1 MRIGIVSG
9 TNYYSYATVRQAVTV
24 PVGAQDPILAFW
36 YYPVSGDI
44 TNDLQYVLL
53 QDENSNSVWAMRAR
67 SNAQVWTYYQYSVP
81 AAYIGKPVSVY
92 FGVLNDG
99 TGGITAMYVDD
110 VSLTGCGAQ
119 PTPTASATPTS
130 VSPTATP
137 TEWQTPLP
145 GRVFLPLMLR
155 SWSASTAQPTAEAV
169 PVNVQTGH
177 AAQVPAAAA
186 EQPEVHTLWAPTES
200 EAAPEPGQGIALDPA
215 ENQLYVAAGPVLW
228 ALDTTTGQVQAQTT
242 LPAAPRGLAVDGA
255 TGRVYVALWE
265 ADALAVVEGIH
276 HTLWKLVPG
285 IPGASG
291 VAVDDTRVYVTAARS
306 DELIVLDAE
315 TCAIIQRV
323 PVGDAPYAVVADH
336 ARRRVY
342 VSNAG
347 EDTVSIVDSDAGA
360 VVSTVKLGGLGH
372 PQNLALDSIHGR
384 VYVTY
389 ALTPKYRGI
398 VAIDASTGQ
407 ITAQLLGSEQET
419 LFAAYGIA
427 VDATA
432 GQVYVTTAQELLVL
446 STDSMSVDSMSA
458 EKMEIIARV
467 PGLGPAYGFGLTVAS
482 AGDRLYI
489 ADSLNQRLAV
499 VER

>member
-1 MRIGIVSG
+1 
-9 TNYYSYATVRQAVTV
+9 
-24 PVGAQDPILAFW
+24 
-36 YYPVSGDI
+36 
-44 TNDLQYVLL
+44 
-53 QDENSNSVWAMRAR
+53 
-67 SNAQVWTYYQYSVP
+67 
-81 AAYIGKPVSVY
+81 
-92 FGVLNDG
+92 
-99 TGGITAMYVDD
+99 
-110 VSLTGCGAQ
+110 
-119 PTPTASATPTS
+119 
-130 VSPTATP
+130 
-137 TEWQTPLP
+137 
-145 GRVFLPLMLR
+145 
-155 SWSASTAQPTAEAV
+155 
-169 PVNVQTGH
+169 
-177 AAQVPAAAA
+177 
-186 EQPEVHTLWAPTES
+186 
-200 EAAPEPGQGIALDPA
+200 
-215 ENQLYVAAGPVLW
+215 
-228 ALDTTTGQVQAQTT
+228 
-242 LPAAPRGLAVDGA
+242 
-255 TGRVYVALWE
+255 
-265 ADALAVVEGIH
+265 VEGIH

-398 VAIDASTGQ
+398 AAIDVATGR

-432 GQVYVTTAQELLVL
+432 GQVYITTAQELLVL
-446 STDSMSVDSMSA
+446 SVDSMSA
-458 EKMEIIARV
+458 EKMEIIART
-467 PGLGPAYGFGLTVAS
+467 PGLGPVYGFGLTLAP

-489 ADSLNQRLAV
+489 VDSLNQRLAV